1 MCTVTFIPVQDNYF
15 ITSNRDEKN
24 ARKLA
29 IAPAVYQFES
39 GKILFPKDAEM
50 GGSWIAAHENGNAA
64 VLLNG
69 AFEKHIPR
77 PPYRLSR
84 GKIFLHVIASENP
97 VTRFDSVNLDRIE
110 PFTLIL
116 FEKGDLYEC
125 RWDGIK
131 KYCQPLKS
139 HRPYI
144 WSSVTLYEEQ
154 IIKKRESWFTSF
166 LYENPNP
173 SQKDALYFHHFTGDG
188 NKDHSLQM
196 ERGILYSTVS
206 ITGISLTPG
215 QANMK
220 YHDLKERKIY
230 DTEIDLTTD
239 YAFT

>member
-1 MCTVTFIPVQDNYF
+1 MCTVTFVPVQDKYF

-24 ARKLA
+24 VRKLA
-29 IAPAVYQFES
+29 IPPAVYQFES
-39 GKILFPKDAEM
+39 GKILFPKDSDM
-50 GGSWIAAHENGNAA
+50 GGSWIASHENGNAA

-69 AFEKHIPR
+69 ALEKHIPQ

-84 GKIFLHVIASENP
+84 GKIFLHVLASENP
-97 VTRFDSVNLDRIE
+97 ATRFDSVDLDRIE

-131 KYCQPLKS
+131 KYCETLNS

-154 IIKKRESWFTSF
+154 IIKKRESWFASF
-166 LYENPNP
+166 LHENPNP
-173 SQKDALYFHHFTGDG
+173 SQRDVLYFHHFTGDG

-196 ERGILYSTVS
+196 ERGVLYSTVS
-206 ITGISLTPG
+206 ITGISLT
-215 QANMK
+215 QDRANMK

-230 DTEIDLTTD
+230 ETEIDLTTD
-239 YAFT
+239 YAFI

>member
-1 MCTVTFIPVQDNYF
+1 MCTVTFIPVEDKYF

-29 IAPAVYQFES
+29 VAPTVYQFES
-39 GKILFPKDAEM
+39 GKILFPKDGDM
-50 GGSWIAAHENGNAA
+50 GGSWIASHENGNAA

-97 VTRFDSVNLDRIE
+97 ATRFDNVNLDRVE

-125 RWDGIK
+125 RWDGIM
-131 KYCQPLKS
+131 KYFKPLKS
-139 HRPYI
+139 HQPYI

-154 IIKKRESWFTSF
+154 AIRKRESWFTSF
-166 LYENPNP
+166 LNENPNL
-173 SQKDALYFHHFTGDG
+173 SQEKILHFHHFTGDG
-188 NKDHSLQM
+188 NKDYDLRM
-196 ERGILYSTVS
+196 KRGELYSTVS
-206 ITGISLTPG
+206 ITGISLSTDRV
-215 QANMK
+215 NMK
-220 YHDLKERKIY
+220 YHDLREQKMYE
-230 DTEIDLTTD
+230 TEIDLITD
-239 YAFT
+239 YAFI